1 MKNRSALW
9 WVWLYETCHE
19 KWLELC
25 SLVLLLHCNPNGLE
39 NFDHLS
45 TNDSGNDDR
54 SKCTIDVIF
63 SFYMNLKWGWSVIK
77 CDVLLKHNSK
87 QKQESET

>member
-1 MKNRSALW
+1 MA
-9 WVWLYETCHE
+9 VFDPFCY
-19 KWLELC
+19 
-25 SLVLLLHCNPNGLE
+25 VLHCNPNDLE
-39 NFDHLS
+39 KFDHLS

-63 SFYMNLKWGWSVIK
+63 SFYMNLKWGGSVIK

>member
-1 MKNRSALW
+1 MGNWALNFIYMRKKCY
-9 WVWLYETCHE
+9 L
-19 KWLELC
+19 KDAM
-25 SLVLLLHCNPNGLE
+25 HCNPNGLE

-63 SFYMNLKWGWSVIK
+63 SFYMNL
-77 CDVLLKHNSK
+77 
-87 QKQESET
+87 E

>member
-1 MKNRSALW
+1 MGDGRHVRSNDKRRLQIG
-9 WVWLYETCHE
+9 
-19 KWLELC
+19 
-25 SLVLLLHCNPNGLE
+25 VLKAHCNPNGLE
-39 NFDHLS
+39 KLGYLS

-63 SFYMNLKWGWSVIK
+63 SFLMNLKWGWSVIK